1 MNRIDELLQQREM
14 IDAELRQLRTEA
26 MTDLEEAQMIVDQ
39 FDKAIGSIVSQ
50 SITNAP
56 RIAPQ
61 DMPNLPLSE
70 TDAGNGIGEQR
81 DSDGSAQSFND
92 ELAEL
97 RARSQARRRR

>member
-1 MNRIDELLQQREM
+1 MSRIDELLQQREM
-14 IDAELRQLRTEA
+14 IDAELQLLRGEA
-26 MTDLEEAQMIVDQ
+26 VSELEAAKAKVEQLEAKLGTVFKLAHQPSGEVRMQHRETQPID
-39 FDKAIGSIVSQ
+39 
-50 SITNAP
+50 
-56 RIAPQ
+56 
-61 DMPNLPLSE
+61 E